1 MRDLWFYDWMSRR
14 VRLSYRLKIMTVA
27 FIGTHVPLI
36 AVASYILAVHTADWS
51 DFVSTLLTML
61 LATLAG
67 TGLTLFVLDQ
77 LLRPVLLTARTLETY
92 RNSREVGALP
102 RYYSDEAGRL
112 MACAGDT
119 IEHLELTLDEVEHL
133 DGNTGLP
140 NRKQLLSTMDQ
151 FIAAR
156 APFAVAIV
164 RFTDYQRVK
173 TAYGNEDAERV
184 MSLLARRMASRLAEG
199 KILARPGRAELAVLG
214 PTGEEPVAHA
224 ALAGRI
230 RDVLA
235 SASDE
240 LAIGTVV
247 LQPELQ
253 TGLAFYPADGDSAEA
268 LLDAASAAALRS
280 GPASPLVLHSDA
292 DRRAAQLRFEL
303 EQDLRRAVV
312 DDQFAL
318 HYQPIV
324 DLNAERII
332 GAEALL
338 RWRHPQRGMVSPAE
352 FIPVAE
358 AAGLIQPIGLWVLDQ
373 ACRQIRDWSDGSL
386 GDIRIAVNLSA
397 RQFLD
402 RDLLRHVRSALDDA
416 GVAPCRLEIELTETA
431 AMADHAHTRRM
442 FTALRDLGV
451 GIAIDDFGAGYASM
465 SYLRKLPFN
474 KLKIDREFVSHV
486 DTSSESQ
493 AICDALIALSRG
505 LCLDVLAEG
514 VEREEEV
521 RHLYARGCNAFQ
533 GYLFA
538 RPVPAHELEHTI
550 GVAQLRILHR
560 KMAPRDQ
567 PPAHRQRDAG

>member
-36 AVASYILAVHTADWS
+36 VVATYILAAHTADWS

-61 LATLAG
+61 LATLVG

-151 FIAAR
+151 FIAEH

-173 TAYGNEDAERV
+173 TAYGNEEAEMA
-184 MSLLARRMASRLAEG
+184 MSLIARRMASRVAEG
-199 KILARPGRAELAVLG
+199 KILARPGRAELAILG
-214 PTGEEPVAHA
+214 PTGEDAVAHA

-280 GPASPLVLHSDA
+280 GPATPLVLHSDA
-292 DRRAAQLRFEL
+292 DRRAAQSRFEL
-303 EQDLRRAVV
+303 EQDLRRAVA
-312 DDQFAL
+312 DNQFAL

-324 DLNAERII
+324 DLSAERII

-338 RWRHPQRGMVSPAE
+338 RWRHPERGMVSPAE

-373 ACRQIRDWSDGSL
+373 ACRQIRDWSDSSL

-402 RDLLRHVRSALDDA
+402 RDLLRHVRGALDGA
-416 GVAPCRLEIELTETA
+416 GVTPDRLEIELTETA

-505 LCLDVLAEG
+505 LGLDVLAEG

-538 RPVPAHELEHTI
+538 HPVPADELEHTI

-560 KMAPRDQ
+560 KMTPRDQ
-567 PPAHRQRDAG
+567 PPAPRQRDAG

>member
-280 GPASPLVLHSDA
+280 GPATPLVLHSDA

-505 LCLDVLAEG
+505 LSLDVLAEG

-550 GVAQLRILHR
+550 GVAQLRTLHR

>member
-280 GPASPLVLHSDA
+280 GPATPLVLHSDA

-416 GVAPCRLEIELTETA
+416 GVAPRRLEIELTETA

-505 LCLDVLAEG
+505 LGLDVLAEG

>member
-280 GPASPLVLHSDA
+280 GPATPLVLHSDA

-505 LCLDVLAEG
+505 LGLDVLAEG

>member
-36 AVASYILAVHTADWS
+36 VVATYILAAHTADWS

-151 FIAAR
+151 FIAER

-173 TAYGNEDAERV
+173 TAYGNEEAEMA
-184 MSLLARRMASRLAEG
+184 MSLIARRMASRVAEG
-199 KILARPGRAELAVLG
+199 KILARPGRAELAILG
-214 PTGEEPVAHA
+214 PTGEDAVAHA

-280 GPASPLVLHSDA
+280 GPATPLVLHSDA
-292 DRRAAQLRFEL
+292 DRRAAQSRFEL
-303 EQDLRRAVV
+303 EQDLRRAVA
-312 DDQFAL
+312 DNQFAL

-324 DLNAERII
+324 DLSAERII

-338 RWRHPQRGMVSPAE
+338 RWRHPERGMVSPAE

-373 ACRQIRDWSDGSL
+373 ACRQIRDWSDSSL

-402 RDLLRHVRSALDDA
+402 RDLLRHVRGALDGA
-416 GVAPCRLEIELTETA
+416 GVTPDRLEIELTETA

-505 LCLDVLAEG
+505 LGLDVLAEG

-567 PPAHRQRDAG
+567 PPAPRQRDAG